1 MSGLTQRIPDPLVLV
16 VDDEPLVCR
25 VTVRILADAG
35 FRVLEAHDGEEA
47 LGLLATVGVLALVV
61 SDLTMPGMT
70 GLELEARVREL
81 WPTVPVLLVSG
92 KDRPPIGH
100 PGHFLPKPFSPNA
113 LLAAVQRLLL

>member
-1 MSGLTQRIPDPLVLV
+1 MSGLPQRISDPVILV

-25 VTVRILADAG
+25 VTVRVLTDAG

-47 LGLLATVGVLALVV
+47 LGLLTAVGVLALVV

-70 GLELEARVREL
+70 GLELEATVRER

-92 KDRPPIGH
+92 KDRPPTGH
-100 PGHFLPKPFSPNA
+100 SGHFLPKPFSPNA
-113 LLAAVQRLLL
+113 LLAAVHRLL